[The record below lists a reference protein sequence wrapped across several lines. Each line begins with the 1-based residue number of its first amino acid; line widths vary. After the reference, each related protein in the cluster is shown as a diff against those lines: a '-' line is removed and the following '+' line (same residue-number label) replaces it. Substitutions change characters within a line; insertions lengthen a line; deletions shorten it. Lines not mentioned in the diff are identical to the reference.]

1 MAMELAAHVDHGIVH
16 ASQGGDALA
25 HALENAKLA
34 EDSYNDDGAPPGF
47 TRIREW
53 NDATGLNAVAY
64 RSNLDGHVVVA
75 YRGSEGGMDWASNFS
90 QGLGSYTPQYASAV
104 NVAREAKAMYGSVE
118 FTGHSLGGGQAAAA
132 AMATGSHADTF
143 NAAGLNPMSYA
154 EYGLNPFNA
163 GKIESWQVDG
173 EILSSAQ
180 KYTPLHAVGH
190 EHVLPAM
197 RESVD
202 SEGNKTFTP
211 APEYNNFLHPI
222 KSMKEAADRHSR
234 YIDSLEAAMEE
245 RIKTGLDTV
254 RLGPATK
261 PAALATSANCVGDM
275 HKLLMKDGSPTVL
288 LGPGLKPMTRR
299 KDATICSGKVSEG
312 LATVMVGG

>member
-1 MAMELAAHVDHGIVH
+1 MAMEFASHVDHGILH

-25 HALENAKLA
+25 RAIENAKLA
-34 EDSYNDDGAPPGF
+34 ADAYNDSGAPPGY

-75 YRGSEGGMDWASNFS
+75 YRGSESAVDWASNVS

-104 NVAREAKAMYGSVE
+104 NVGREAQALYGNVE

-143 NAAGLNPMSYA
+143 NAAGLNPASYL
-154 EYGLNPFNA
+154 EYGINPFNA
-163 GKIESWQVDG
+163 RNVESWQVDG
-173 EILSSAQ
+173 EILSAAQ

-190 EHVLPAM
+190 EHILPAM

-202 SEGNKTFTP
+202 SEGNRTFTP
-211 APEYNNFLHPI
+211 APHYNKFLHPI
-222 KSMKEAADRHSR
+222 KAIKEAGDRHSR
-234 YIDSLEAAMEE
+234 YLDSLDALIEE
-245 RIKTGLDTV
+245 RIKTGLQTV

-261 PAALATSANCVGDM
+261 PAALATSADCVGDM
-275 HKLLMKDGSPTVL
+275 HKLLMKDGSATVL
-288 LGPGLKPMTRR
+288 LGPAQRPMTRR
-299 KDATICSGKVSEG
+299 KDATVCSGKVSEG

>member
-1 MAMELAAHVDHGIVH
+1 MKLELAAHVGHGIVH
-16 ASQGGDALA
+16 GSQDSAALA

-34 EDSYNDDGAPPGF
+34 ADSYNDDGAPPGF
-47 TRIREW
+47 ERIREW

-64 RSNLDGHVVVA
+64 RSKLDGHVVVA
-75 YRGSEGGMDWASNFS
+75 YRGSEGGMDWASNIS

-104 NVAREAKAMYGSVE
+104 NVAREAKAMYGNVE

-143 NAAGLNPMSYA
+143 NAAGLNPASYV

-163 GKIESWQVDG
+163 KNVESWQVDG

-180 KYTPLHAVGH
+180 KYTPLHAVGN

-211 APEYNNFLHPI
+211 SPHYNKLLHPI
-222 KSMKEAADRHSR
+222 KAMKEAADRHSR
-234 YIDSLEAAMEE
+234 YIDSLEAQMDE
-245 RIKTGLDTV
+245 RVKTGIESV
-254 RLGPATK
+254 RLGPAVK
-261 PAALATSANCVGDM
+261 PAARATSGDCVGDM
-275 HKLLMKDGSPTVL
+275 HNLQMKSGSATVL
-288 LGPGLKPMTRR
+288 LGPALKQMTRR
-299 KDATICSGKVSEG
+299 LDATTCSG
-312 LATVMVGG
+312 TVTQGIETVLVGG